1 MRRKVSTANWRF
13 PLRMSRTQWARLPY
27 RNRHAIIAQAMC
39 TLLGHWRDCSKRR
52 CRGARRCLF
61 PHPCYWNRKQ
71 QMSEAEQAQA
81 RKLYEPLLKLTA
93 IGSSQ
98 GSDGLWLF

>member
-1 MRRKVSTANWRF
+1 MRRKVSAANWRF
-13 PLRMSRTQWARLPY
+13 PLRMSQTQWARLPY

-39 TLLGHWRDCSKRR
+39 TLLGHWRHCDKLR
-52 CRGARRCLF
+52 CQRARRCLF

-81 RKLYEPLLKLTA
+81 RKLCEPLLKLMA
-93 IGSSQ
+93 IGSSE

>member
-27 RNRHAIIAQAMC
+27 RDRHAIIAQAMC

>member
-1 MRRKVSTANWRF
+1 MTY
-13 PLRMSRTQWARLPY
+13 TQWRRLPY
-27 RNRHAIIAQAMC
+27 RNKHAFMAQALC
-39 TLLGHWRDCSKRR
+39 TLLGHWRHCDKAR
-52 CRGARRCLF
+52 CQRVRRCLF

-71 QMSEAEQAQA
+71 QMSEAEQVQA
-81 RKLYEPLLKLTA
+81 RKLCEPLLALMA